1 MVGSAMPDDDH
12 SAISAHDAKRLFAD
26 WKAAPAIVL
35 AVSGGPDS
43 IALMWLAARW
53 RRTLARGPRLIVVT
67 VDHGLRTEAAAE
79 AREVKRLAHTL
90 DLPHRTMRWSGA
102 KPKTGLPA
110 AARTARYRLLAQ
122 AARENGATHV
132 LTAHTR
138 DDQAETLL
146 MRLLR
151 GSGIGGLAAMARQS
165 ERDGVL
171 LARPFL
177 NVSKSRL
184 VATLKKAK
192 IGFAEDPTNR
202 DTGFTRPRLRT
213 VMPVLAVE
221 GGDARNLARLASRLA
236 RANAAVEV
244 LVDGAERYLALRDRQ
259 ASRPGSDVRSFDAKG
274 FDAKGFEAKSFDA
287 KSFDAKSFEARS
299 FEARSFDARAF
310 AAMPEEIR
318 LRLLLRT
325 INRFGLEGPAEL
337 GKVEALL
344 AALDQAVAGESKGR
358 RPKPNRP
365 RPKHTRLKQ
374 TLAGALVSLN
384 GDRIRVEP
392 APPRRR
398 RPD

>member
-1 MVGSAMPDDDH
+1 MTLPGHAGGGFANAHPLLIRLMMPDDDH
-12 SAISAHDAKRLFAD
+12 SPISAQDAKRLFAD

-53 RRTLARGPRLIVVT
+53 RSTLARGPRLIAVT
-67 VDHGLRTEAAAE
+67 VDHGLRAEAAAE
-79 AREVKRLAHTL
+79 ARDVKRLARTL
-90 DLPHRTMRWSGA
+90 DLTHRTMRWTGE

-122 AARENGATHV
+122 AARASGATHI

-151 GSGIGGLAAMARQS
+151 GSGIGGLAAMARES

-177 NVSKSRL
+177 HVSKSQL

-192 IGFAEDPTNR
+192 IGFADDPTNR
-202 DTGFTRPRLRT
+202 DTNFTRPRLREI
-213 VMPVLAVE
+213 MPVLAAE

-236 RANAAVEV
+236 RANQAVEI
-244 LVDGAERYLALRDRQ
+244 LVDGAERYLALRDREAPRAGFDANAF
-259 ASRPGSDVRSFDAKG
+259 ASAFDAGTFDAKA
-274 FDAKGFEAKSFDA
+274 FDAK
-287 KSFDAKSFEARS
+287 
-299 FEARSFDARAF
+299 AF

-318 LRLLLRT
+318 LRLLKRA
-325 INRFGLEGPAEL
+325 IDRFGHEGPAEL

-344 AALDQAVAGESKGR
+344 AALDQAGAKKGKE
-358 RPKPNRP
+358 RPP
-365 RPKHTRLKQ
+365 RLKQ
-374 TLAGALVSLN
+374 TLAGALVSLTD
-384 GDRIRVEP
+384 GRIRVEP
-392 APPRRR
+392 APPRRGR
-398 RPD
+398 AD

>member
-1 MVGSAMPDDDH
+1 MSDDDN
-12 SAISAHDAKRLFAD
+12 SPISVQDAKALFAD

-53 RRTLARGPRLIVVT
+53 RSALTRGPRLVAVT
-67 VDHGLRTEAAAE
+67 VDHGLRAEAARE
-79 AREVKRLAHTL
+79 AREVKRLARTL
-90 DLPHRTMRWSGA
+90 DLPHRTMRWIGV

-110 AARTARYRLLAQ
+110 AARAARYHLLAR
-122 AARENGATHV
+122 AAKASGATHI

-151 GSGIGGLAAMARQS
+151 GSGIAGLAAMTRES

-177 NVSKSRL
+177 HVSKSQL
-184 VATLKKAK
+184 IATLKKAK
-192 IGFAEDPTNR
+192 LGFADDPTNH
-202 DTGFTRPRLRT
+202 DTNFTRPRLRA
-213 VMPVLAVE
+213 VMPVLAAE
-221 GGDARNLARLASRLA
+221 GGDARNLARLAARLA

-244 LVDGAERYLALRDRQ
+244 LVDGAERYLALRDRETLR
-259 ASRPGSDVRSFDAKG
+259 SRRDAKALEAQSLDADDLDVKH
-274 FDAKGFEAKSFDA
+274 FDSH
-287 KSFDAKSFEARS
+287 
-299 FEARSFDARAF
+299 AF

-325 INRFGLEGPAEL
+325 INRFGHEGPAEL

-344 AALDQAVAGESKGR
+344 AVLDRAVADQTQR
-358 RPKPNRP
+358 RGSSPNF
-365 RPKHTRLKQ
+365 KLKK
-374 TLAGALVSLN
+374 TLAGALVSLI
-384 GDRIRVEP
+384 GGRIRVEP
-392 APPRRR
+392 APHRRIR
-398 RPD
+398 ANRGPI

>member
-1 MVGSAMPDDDH
+1 MRTDDDH
-12 SAISAHDAKRLFAD
+12 SPISAQNAKRLFAD

-53 RRTLARGPRLIVVT
+53 RSTLARGPRLIAVT
-67 VDHGLRTEAAAE
+67 VDHGLRAEAAAE
-79 AREVKRLAHTL
+79 ARDVKRLARTL
-90 DLPHRTMRWSGA
+90 DLPHRTMRWTGE

-122 AARENGATHV
+122 AARASGATHI

-151 GSGIGGLAAMARQS
+151 GSGIGGLAAMARES

-177 NVSKSRL
+177 HVSKSQL

-192 IGFAEDPTNR
+192 IGFADDPTNR
-202 DTGFTRPRLRT
+202 DTNFTRPRLREI
-213 VMPVLAVE
+213 MPVLAAE
-221 GGDARNLARLASRLA
+221 GGDARSLARLASRLA
-236 RANAAVEV
+236 RANQAVEV
-244 LVDGAERYLALRDRQ
+244 LVDGAERYLALRDRE
-259 ASRPGSDVRSFDAKG
+259 APRA
-274 FDAKGFEAKSFDA
+274 GFEANAFDA
-287 KSFDAKSFEARS
+287 SAFDASTFEART
-299 FEARSFDARAF
+299 FDASAF

-318 LRLLLRT
+318 LRLLKRA
-325 INRFGLEGPAEL
+325 IDRFGHEGPAEL

-344 AALDQAVAGESKGR
+344 AALDQAGAKKGKER
-358 RPKPNRP
+358 RP
-365 RPKHTRLKQ
+365 RLKQ
-374 TLAGALVSLN
+374 TLAGALVSLTN
-384 GDRIRVEP
+384 GRIRVEP
-392 APPRRR
+392 APPRRGR
-398 RPD
+398 AD